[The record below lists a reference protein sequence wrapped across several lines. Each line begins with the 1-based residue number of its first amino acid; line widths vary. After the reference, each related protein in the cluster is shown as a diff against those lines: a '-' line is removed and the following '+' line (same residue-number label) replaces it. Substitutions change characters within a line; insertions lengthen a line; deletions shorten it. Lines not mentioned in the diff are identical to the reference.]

1 MNIEIKRIYDLAEAH
16 DGKRILV
23 DRLWPRG
30 ISKEKAKLDDWL
42 KDIAPSQQLRVW
54 FGHKPDR
61 FNEFVERYRLELD
74 TDPKKQS
81 AVLQLIEITKKNNV
95 TLLYGAKD
103 TSINQAVVLK
113 DYLQEKNS
121 HH

>member
-1 MNIEIKRIYDLAEAH
+1 MKIEINRIYDSAESNK
-16 DGKRILV
+16 GKRILV

-30 ISKEKAKLDDWL
+30 ISKEKAGLDDWL

-54 FGHKPDR
+54 FGHKPER
-61 FNEFVERYRLELD
+61 FDEFVKKYRQELD
-74 TDPKKQS
+74 TDPEKQS
-81 AVLQLIEITKKNNV
+81 AVLQLIEIIKKDNV

-113 DYLQEKNS
+113 KYLEEKLT
-121 HH
+121 H

>member
-61 FNEFVERYRLELD
+61 CNEFVERYRLELD
-74 TDPKKQS
+74 TDPEKQS

>member
-74 TDPKKQS
+74 TDPEKQS

>member
-1 MNIEIKRIYDLAEAH
+1 MKIEIKRIYDSAESN

-30 ISKEKAKLDDWL
+30 ITKEKARLDDWL

-54 FGHKPDR
+54 FGHKPER
-61 FNEFVERYRLELD
+61 FDEFVEKYRQELD
-74 TDPKKQS
+74 TDPEKQL
-81 AVLQLIEITKKNNV
+81 AVLQLTEIIKKYNV

-113 DYLQEKNS
+113 NYLEEKLTN
-121 HH
+121 

>member
-74 TDPKKQS
+74 TDPEKQS

-113 DYLQEKNS
+113 DYLQEKFS
-121 HH
+121 HQ

>member
-30 ISKEKAKLDDWL
+30 ISKERARLDDWL

-61 FNEFVERYRLELD
+61 FNEFVKRYRLELD
-74 TDPKKQS
+74 TDPEKQS